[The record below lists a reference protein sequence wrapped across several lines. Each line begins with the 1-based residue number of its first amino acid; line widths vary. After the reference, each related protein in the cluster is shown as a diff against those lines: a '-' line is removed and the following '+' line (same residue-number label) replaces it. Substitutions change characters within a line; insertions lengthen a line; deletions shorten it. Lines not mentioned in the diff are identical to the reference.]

1 MNTLTKHQRR
11 LVLLVVLVL
20 VLISAPAI
28 IMTVSSSRQVPAVA
42 QLPATEVSQAPTSRS
57 IDIVPDEAKPEQENP
72 EQDNS
77 REDKLAQ
84 VEPTSKLDVRIVSET
99 GVSEEQIAEDG
110 NAPFGE
116 LARGFVAGNWVVVD
130 CEQRVVLQCPH
141 KLIKPEPSPGLN
153 PKGGEKAW
161 QGHCRDVSIKFDSF
175 CRN

>member
-28 IMTVSSSRQVPAVA
+28 IMTVSSPRQVPAVA
-42 QLPATEVSQAPTSRS
+42 QLPATQVSQAPTSRS
-57 IDIVPDEAKPEQENP
+57 IDIVTDEAKPEQESP
-72 EQDNS
+72 
-77 REDKLAQ
+77 REDKRAQ
-84 VEPTSKLDVRIVSET
+84 VEPTSKLDNRIVSET
-99 GVSEEQIAEDG
+99 GVSEEQIAEEG
-110 NAPFGE
+110 NAPLGE
-116 LARGFVAGNWVVVD
+116 HARGFVAGNWVVVD

-141 KLIKPEPSPGLN
+141 KLIKPGLSPGLN
-153 PKGGEKAW
+153 PKGGGKAW